1 MAKEKLHKVTTEE
14 LAKVMAEK
22 SLSREEAEFWFIDHY
37 DEVIFPDEND
47 DINDTLKEQR
57 KVAHVYD
64 KKKGSVKRER
74 KPDEDKRELMS
85 NLVEMFQNYDGFNVV
100 SQEGKL
106 KFLYNNR
113 HFTLTLTWNR
123 KEDKNE

>member
-1 MAKEKLHKVTTEE
+1 MPKVHKVTEE
-14 LAKVMAEK
+14 EISSLMANK
-22 SLSREEAEFWFIDHY
+22 GISRFEAESLIIDKY
-37 DEVIFPDEND
+37 DEVIFPDEADN
-47 DINDTLKEQR
+47 INDTLKEQR

-64 KKKGSVKRER
+64 KKKGNVKRER